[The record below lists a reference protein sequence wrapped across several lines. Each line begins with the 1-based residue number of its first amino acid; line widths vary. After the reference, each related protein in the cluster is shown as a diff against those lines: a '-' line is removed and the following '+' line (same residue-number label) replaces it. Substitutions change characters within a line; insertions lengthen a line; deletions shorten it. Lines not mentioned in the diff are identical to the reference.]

1 MESHLIIGIGR
12 IGERVLCE
20 MRKRV
25 YEVFADNR
33 QTHILLDYLSVTFD
47 DNELNESE
55 WNCWGEDVRLAPFQK
70 MKVHK
75 IRGYEKLFVDEFRNR
90 IAEHINKLSKNS
102 GPSELTIHV
111 FVDVERNDKNIL
123 RKLYEWGKTLNI
135 RIISYF
141 YIPEKGNDYIVLG
154 GIYDLFSEFSGLQA
168 YSFSSNCDA
177 TGDFLKGDT
186 ISVEMAEYLF
196 LYIYEKSHWPFWL
209 QRIVYR
215 DVITFIPEKR
225 TAGEDIPCSFMAL
238 GMKRMTYPNNEI
250 KWYAEQ
256 KALYAQLLG
265 LVYNQWESEKGY
277 VKSFVDDEYIKIQ
290 IRKSIHQPHVLDRL
304 CLSLDY
310 LTLQRPIPNYHHGYE
325 NWDTYDNY
333 WQQHGDFFMH
343 YIKEG
348 DTPYENWLL
357 IFDEKMAYEYNSH
370 FREMGV
376 VDYFNEKSFHVHSI
390 AKHICNHIERVL
402 FDDWTSDCTI
412 EGIPMSLH
420 SMMLYVEAI
429 RNIIQCQIDN
439 SYQTKEMLSQEIV
452 EYQTDANKIKEEY
465 DSWGFLRR
473 AISGEKIFAY
483 YVRTMS
489 LFYTLSTKITALD
502 FAILLQQS
510 IVNHLNSLHEKISL
524 SVNDYNELLTRSVNV
539 LEKFERTDTIIDR
552 NRSQVVEECCDWNE
566 IRYKIEKG
574 VLSNEHLQKEIQTN
588 LLIRIKEEVD
598 KIGGS
603 SLFENIY
610 SVLDTILFDELFHP
624 ILQDELIDLGLIGRN
639 VLEGILS
646 QCKTDEEIRHFIS
659 KVVKGIQCLIQ
670 FGQSEVRYIVTGG
683 KELENIHSIKIISI
697 PDYNEKSHC
706 INRFMQIFSEMYENK
721 VEIVKTYS
729 CDEIVVTKIKTNI
742 F

>member
-1 MESHLIIGIGR
+1 MESHFIIGIGR
-12 IGERVLCE
+12 ISERVLCE
-20 MRKRV
+20 MRKRI
-25 YEVFADNR
+25 YEAFADYC
-33 QTHILLDYLSVTFD
+33 QTDILLDYLSVTFD
-47 DNELNESE
+47 DNELHESE
-55 WNCWGEDVRLAPFQK
+55 WNCWGEDVRLYQSQR

-75 IRGYEKLFVDEFRNR
+75 IRGYEKLFADEFQNR
-90 IAEHINKLSKNS
+90 ITEHINKLIENS
-102 GPSELTIHV
+102 GSYELTIHV
-111 FVDVERNDKNIL
+111 FVDVERNDINIL
-123 RKLYEWGKTLNI
+123 RKLYEWGETLNI
-135 RIISYF
+135 KIVSYF
-141 YIPEKGNDYIVLG
+141 YTPEKGNDYIVLG

-177 TGDFLKGDT
+177 TGDFLKEDT
-186 ISVEMAEYLF
+186 IPVEMAEYLF

-225 TAGEDIPCSFMAL
+225 KVGEDIPCNFMAL
-238 GMKRMTYPNNEI
+238 GMKRMTYPNNKI

-265 LVYNQWESEKGY
+265 LVYNQWESGKGY

-304 CLSLDY
+304 CLSMDY
-310 LTLQRPIPNYHHGYE
+310 LTLQRPIPNYQHEYE
-325 NWDTYDNY
+325 NWDTYDSY
-333 WQQHGDFFMH
+333 WQQHGDFFMRD
-343 YIKEG
+343 IKERN
-348 DTPYENWLL
+348 TPSENWLL
-357 IFDEKMAYEYNSH
+357 IFDEKMTSEYDSH
-370 FREMGV
+370 FRGMGV
-376 VDYFNEKSFHVHSI
+376 VDYFNEESFHVHSI

-402 FDDWTSDCTI
+402 FDDWASGCTI

-420 SMMLYVEAI
+420 TMMLYMEAI

-439 SYQTKEMLSQEIV
+439 SYQTKEMLSQEII
-452 EYQTDANKIKEEY
+452 EYQTDIYKIKEEY
-465 DSWGFLRR
+465 DSLGFLRR
-473 AISGEKIFAY
+473 AISGEKGFAY
-483 YVRTMS
+483 YVHTMS
-489 LFYTLSTKITALD
+489 LFYTLSTKITALE

-524 SVNDYNELLTRSVNV
+524 SLNDLNELLIRSVKAIEN
-539 LEKFERTDTIIDR
+539 FERTDAIVNR
-552 NRSQVVEECCDWNE
+552 NSVQVVEECCDWSE

-588 LLIRIKEEVD
+588 LLIRIKEEAD

-603 SLFENIY
+603 SLFGNMY

-659 KVVKGIQCLIQ
+659 KVVERVQCLIQ
-670 FGQSEVRYIVTGG
+670 FGQSEVRHIVTGG
-683 KELENIHSIKIISI
+683 KQLKNIHVMNTISV
-697 PDYNEKSHC
+697 PDYDNKD
-706 INRFMQIFSEMYENK
+706 RFIRILSEMYGNK
-721 VEIVKTYS
+721 MEIVNAYS
-729 CDEIVVTKIKTNI
+729 CDEIVVTTIKTNV